1 MRNLSWLILI
11 TLVVTVYLTSVA
23 SAGLNDGLLIYLPFD
38 DRAGQDASDK
48 SGNGNDAK
56 LIEGAKWKPN
66 DGKIGGAVELDGAG
80 AAVEDPNGGDY
91 INGLEAFT
99 ISVWVKSASAGH
111 DRGIIFGKD
120 PAGGDDV
127 FGLRYDAASWA
138 TPGGTN
144 LVKGSLTTTGGS
156 QAYEGKS
163 DVQTTEWQHL
173 VFTWKSG
180 EQFTLYIDGEL
191 DDDPIHNDDATDG
204 KISGATKLII
214 GKGAKDNNGTSWP
227 GLIDDV
233 RIYDRAL
240 TEAEIEQLA
249 SGVLAVEA
257 DGKLATTWAYLKQR
271 GMK

>member
-1 MRNLSWLILI
+1 MRPLNWLILT
-11 TLVVTVYLTSVA
+11 TLIVTVYLTSVA

-38 DRAGQDASDK
+38 ERSGQTAADK

-56 LIEGAKWKPN
+56 LIDGAKWKPN
-66 DGKIGGAVELDGAG
+66 SGKIGGAVALDGAG
-80 AAVEDPNGGDY
+80 AVVEDPNGADY
-91 INGLEAFT
+91 INGLDAFS
-99 ISVWVKSASAGH
+99 ISVWVKSDSVGH

-144 LVKGSLTTTGGS
+144 LVKGAITTTGGG

-163 DVQTTEWQHL
+163 DVQTTDWQHL

-180 EQFTLYIDGEL
+180 EKLALYIDGEL
-191 DDDPIHNDDATDG
+191 DDDPTHNDDG
-204 KISGATKLII
+204 KVGTISGATKLFV
-214 GKGAKDNNGTSWP
+214 GKGAKDNNATSWP
-227 GLIDDV
+227 GLIDDI

-240 TEAEIEQLA
+240 TEAEIADLA

-257 DGKLATTWAYLKQR
+257 DGKLATTWAHLKR
-271 GMK
+271 R

>member
-1 MRNLSWLILI
+1 MRTRNWLILT
-11 TLVVTVYLTSVA
+11 TLIVTVYLTSVA

-38 DRAGQDASDK
+38 ERSGQTAADQ
-48 SGNGNDAK
+48 SGNNNDAK
-56 LIEGAKWKPN
+56 LIDGAKWQPN
-66 DGKIGGAVELDGAG
+66 GGKIGGAVALDGAG
-80 AAVEDPNGGDY
+80 AAVEAADGGDY
-91 INGLEAFT
+91 INGLKAFT
-99 ISVWVKSASAGH
+99 ISVWVKSDSVGH

-138 TPGGTN
+138 TKGGTN
-144 LVKGSLTTTGGS
+144 LIKGAITTTGGG

-163 DVQTTEWQHL
+163 DVQTTDWQHL
-173 VFTWKSG
+173 AFAWKSG
-180 EQFTLYIDGEL
+180 EQLSLYIDGEL
-191 DDDPIHNDDATDG
+191 DDDPTHNDGGKDG
-204 KISGATKLII
+204 EISGATKLLI

-240 TEAEIEQLA
+240 TEAEIEDLA

-271 GMK
+271 

>member
-38 DRAGQDASDK
+38 ERSGQTAADE

-56 LIEGAKWKPN
+56 LIDGAKWKPN
-66 DGKIGGAVELDGAG
+66 SGKIGGAVALDGAG
-80 AAVEDPNGGDY
+80 AVVEDPNGADY
-91 INGLEAFT
+91 INGLDAFT
-99 ISVWVKSASAGH
+99 ISVWVKSDSVGH

-138 TPGGTN
+138 TKGGTN
-144 LVKGSLTTTGGS
+144 LVKGAITTTGGG

-163 DVQTTEWQHL
+163 DVQTTDWQHL

-180 EQFTLYIDGEL
+180 EKLTLYIDGEL
-191 DDDPIHNDDATDG
+191 DDDPTHNDDG
-204 KISGATKLII
+204 KVGTISGATKLFV
-214 GKGAKDNNGTSWP
+214 GKGAKDNNATSWP
-227 GLIDDV
+227 GLIDDI

-240 TEAEIEQLA
+240 TEAEIADLA

-257 DGKLATTWAYLKQR
+257 DGKLAITWAHLKR
-271 GMK
+271 R